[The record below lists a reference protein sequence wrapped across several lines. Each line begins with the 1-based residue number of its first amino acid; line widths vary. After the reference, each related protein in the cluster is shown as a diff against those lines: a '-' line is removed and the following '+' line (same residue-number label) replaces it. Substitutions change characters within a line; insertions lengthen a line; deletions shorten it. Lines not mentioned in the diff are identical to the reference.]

1 MRRKTSSPKSK
12 SRLSKKALTK
22 AVVDFLNRNRGK
34 EYNYRQIAA
43 AIDVNSKEGRTLL
56 VKVLDKLR
64 DEDVVLETSR
74 GRYRINDRRLM
85 LEGRFE
91 RRSNGKNFFVP
102 DDDGNIVFVSERNS
116 KHAMNGDRVRV
127 QLLAKRKH
135 AETEGV
141 VVDILKRSDTYYIG
155 TLEVKKH
162 YAFLVM
168 DSIITRQKILK
179 ISCMWVSLCKETA

>member
-74 GRYRINDRRLM
+74 G
-85 LEGRFE
+85 G
-91 RRSNGKNFFVP
+91 
-102 DDDGNIVFVSERNS
+102 IVS
-116 KHAMNGDRVRV
+116 
-127 QLLAKRKH
+127 
-135 AETEGV
+135 T
-141 VVDILKRSDTYYIG
+141 
-155 TLEVKKH
+155 
-162 YAFLVM
+162 
-168 DSIITRQKILK
+168 
-179 ISCMWVSLCKETA
+179 TAV